1 MSKKV
6 TIPEEPAAEET
17 GEKLT
22 FSDVMQKV
30 KVFFID
36 LACGTGR
43 FFRTIFHNKKAFV
56 GMIILAVFIF
66 MALFGELILPY
77 DPTPNYDER
86 FAGVSWQHPL
96 GTDNMGRDVFRMM
109 IAGSSSVLG
118 IALLTAVFTVV
129 IGTVIGLISG
139 LAGGWVDKILQI
151 ITNMF
156 LTIPSFPVLLILGTL
171 FTIESTLSFG
181 WGGLCRAVRAQIIS
195 LKERDYIQICKVLNL
210 SGAHI
215 TFRELLPNIMSFICI
230 NFIMVIRNAITSSV
244 GIMVLGLASFDPT
257 NWGAILLNA
266 MDYGAMVVPEAR
278 LYLFSPIIFIKST
291 VPPYSSCSRIPMRR
305 SIPCA
310 PSISRSI
317 IPSASGSGSG
327 AT

>member
-1 MSKKV
+1 MSKKATV
-6 TIPEEPAAEET
+6 PEQPAAEEI

-56 GMIILAVFIF
+56 GMIILLVFIF
-66 MALFGELILPY
+66 IALFGELILPY

-86 FAGVSWQHPL
+86 FAGISWQHPL

-109 IAGSSSVLG
+109 IAGASSVLG

-139 LAGGWVDKILQI
+139 LAGGWVDKVLQV

-171 FTIESTLSFG
+171 FTIESTLSFAIVLSAFG
-181 WGGLCRAVRAQIIS
+181 WGGLSRAVRAQIIS

-278 LYLFSPIIFIKST
+278 LYLFSPIIFI
-291 VPPYSSCSRIPMRR
+291 MLFQL
-305 SIPCA
+305 
-310 PSISRSI
+310 
-317 IPSASGSGSG
+317 G
-327 AT
+327 AILFSDGLDEAINPRLRKN